1 MSVYKFSNFF
11 QKMIIVSKNEPLI
24 DASSGASIAD
34 WPFRY
39 QGTLMHSQELSNIG
53 YPFT

>member
-1 MSVYKFSNFF
+1 M
-11 QKMIIVSKNEPLI
+11 MIFSKNEPLL

-39 QGTLMHSQELSNIG
+39 QGTLMHPQELSNIG

>member
-1 MSVYKFSNFF
+1 MSEYKFSNFF
-11 QKMIIVSKNEPLI
+11 QKMMIFSKNEPLI
-24 DASSGASIAD
+24 DASSGTSIPD

-39 QGTLMHSQELSNIG
+39 QGTQMHPQELSDIG